1 MSAAFLPVERWKPIP
16 GYEGVY
22 EVSDLG
28 RVRSLDRIEEYQ
40 RIDQYSGRIITVHR
54 RHRGKLLRPGP
65 AKSGHLSVVLGRG
78 NSRTVH
84 SLVLEAFVGSC
95 PPGMEC
101 LHKNGKPWDNRLE
114 NLRWGTRSENLH
126 DAVRHG
132 QKPVGEAVHSA
143 KLTREQVRQI
153 RTKIGTASCSAIARE
168 YGVTDSAIRS
178 IKDGRTWA
186 HVD

>member
-54 RHRGKLLRPGP
+54 RRRGKVLRPGRM
-65 AKSGHLSVVLGRG
+65 SGGHLSVALGRG
-78 NSRTVH
+78 GTRTVH
-84 SLVLEAFVGSC
+84 SLVLEAFVGPC

-101 LHKNGKPWDNRLE
+101 LHRNGKHQDNRFE

-132 QKPVGEAVHSA
+132 HKPIGEAVHSA
-143 KLTREQVRQI
+143 KLTREQVKEI
-153 RTKIGTASCSAIARE
+153 REKFGAMSYAAIARE

-178 IKDGRTWA
+178 IKYGRTWA
-186 HVD
+186 NVD